1 MPKITVKDLFEAG
14 CHFGHQTRRWNPK
27 MKPYVYG
34 NRNGITIIDLG
45 KTIVQIA
52 EACNFLQHIVADGGR
67 ILFVG
72 TKRQARD
79 LVKDAADKT
88 GMFYVTERWMGGT
101 ITNNVTI
108 RKSVE
113 RMKQIDDLLANADQ
127 SGMKKKELSVL
138 GRKGENLHS
147 DLDGIRNMK
156 GLPAALVIVDLA
168 HEDIA
173 VREANKLGIPVVAL
187 CDTNG
192 NPDLAEYPIAAND
205 DAVRS
210 IQLILDVLCDGI
222 AVANEI
228 WTKKREERRAVEAE
242 RDRERAEKN
251 ANREASGEN
260 DKKPGRRRTARD
272 NASEGDKKNIRR
284 RTTAKPAEA
293 AAE

>member
-1 MPKITVKDLFEAG
+1 MSKVTVKDLFEAG

-52 EACNFLQHIVADGGR
+52 EACNFLQHVVEEGGR

-79 LVKDAADKT
+79 LVKEASEKT
-88 GMFYVTERWMGGT
+88 SMYYITERWMGGT
-101 ITNNVTI
+101 LTNNQTI
-108 RKSVE
+108 RKSIE
-113 RMKQIDDLLANADQ
+113 RMKQIDDLMAGAET

-138 GRKGENLHS
+138 NRKAEKLHS
-147 DLDGIRNMK
+147 DLDGIKSLK
-156 GLPAALVIVDLA
+156 GLPAALVVVDLA

-173 VREANKLGIPVVAL
+173 IKEANKLGIPVVAL

-228 WTKKREERRAVEAE
+228 WSKKREERRAIEAE
-242 RDRERAEKN
+242 KEKERAEKGP
-251 ANREASGEN
+251 ASD
-260 DKKPGRRRTARD
+260 DKKSGRRRTDRGER
-272 NASEGDKKNIRR
+272 ASGDDKKPVRR
-284 RTTAKPAEA
+284 RTTAKKDETSAE
-293 AAE
+293 